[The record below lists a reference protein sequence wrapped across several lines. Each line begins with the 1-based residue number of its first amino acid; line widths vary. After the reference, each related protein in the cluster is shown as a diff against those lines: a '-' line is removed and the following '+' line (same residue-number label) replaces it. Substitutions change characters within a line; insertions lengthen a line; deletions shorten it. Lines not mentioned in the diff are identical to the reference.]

1 MLYNFINCMQPGTT
15 YKHFRACD
23 IMRWSYYLFY
33 TKIIFS
39 FLFYSIEHC
48 IQEIQSEVNK
58 QCPDV
63 QLQTTTDCFEWL
75 NNYNYNSSKSPSIP
89 HGDLIKFLKTLVKK
103 INFFAL

>member
-1 MLYNFINCMQPGTT
+1 MKQSQYIFP
-15 YKHFRACD
+15 
-23 IMRWSYYLFY
+23 

-39 FLFYSIEHC
+39 FFLYSIEHC
-48 IQEIQSEVNK
+48 IKEIQSEVNK

-75 NNYNYNSSKSPSIP
+75 NNYNCDSLKSPSIP

-103 INFFAL
+103 KFVLHWNGVGENGIQFF